1 VVFGEWVGLVG
12 SPFDEVV
19 WGAGKDGAE
28 FVEVL
33 EFECGGFGF
42 GDVVSDGFG
51 EAVLYEEFPRFC
63 DAAKAEYF
71 VQVYFQHNDFGLY
84 FELFG

>member
-1 VVFGEWVGLVG
+1 MVFGEWVGLVG

-42 GDVVSDGFG
+42 GDIVSDGFG
-51 EAVLYEEFPRFC
+51 EAVLYEEFFGFC
-63 DAAKAEYF
+63 DAAQAKNF
-71 VQVYFQHNDFGLY
+71 V
-84 FELFG
+84 